1 MVLRYFYDLMSQP
14 SRAVYIF
21 LKINKIPFEPK
32 AVALRKGEHYSDEY
46 KKVNPF
52 SLVPVL
58 DDNGFILTES
68 VAILKYLVAKY
79 NLPENW
85 YPRTNLQA
93 QARVDEYMNWQHW
106 NTRLKSAYL
115 FRNLLIEPKA
125 LSRPVEW
132 DKVELFRT
140 EVKKTV
146 KLLENVWLKDRPFLC
161 GQEISVADI
170 LGICE
175 LMQLYGINEEYL
187 YEENY
192 VVKAWM
198 ERVKERLQPHFDEA
212 HKMTY
217 RTREMYP
224 MIKEQL
230 AKL

>member
-1 MVLRYFYDLMSQP
+1 MSQP

-58 DDNGFILTES
+58 DDNGFILTE
-68 VAILKYLVAKY
+68 
-79 NLPENW
+79 
-85 YPRTNLQA
+85 RTNLQA

-125 LSRPVEW
+125 LSRPVDW
-132 DKVELFRT
+132 DKVEQFRT

-146 KLLENVWLKDRPFLC
+146 KFLENVWLKDQPFLC

-175 LMQLYGINEEYL
+175 LIQLYAVNEEYL
-187 YEENY
+187 YEENS

-198 ERVKERLQPHFDEA
+198 DRVKERLQPHFDEA
-212 HKMTY
+212 HKLTY
-217 RTREMYP
+217 RTRDMYP